1 MTRHRV
7 QSLNLKHIEFYPLNC
22 SVLTKQKQQ
31 VSDVLLFLFLTGTS
45 SYLPT
50 YLLAPYFDA
59 ITLLIDFDKISTE
72 VSQWKAQIV
81 SLASKSGRPYLG
93 VKTNPECITP
103 YLDELRLN
111 TSAAEYHQL
120 IGNQQER
127 DSGHYH
133 LTVISPPELE
143 LLDTEDTQS
152 LIGLEVIL
160 QPLGVGKV
168 SKLQNSAY
176 FVVVECSV
184 IDQLRDDLALP
195 EKDLHITLGFNV
207 SDIHDRS
214 KGSSSLI

>member
-1 MTRHRV
+1 M
-7 QSLNLKHIEFYPLNC
+7 
-22 SVLTKQKQQ
+22 
-31 VSDVLLFLFLTGTS
+31 
-45 SYLPT
+45 
-50 YLLAPYFDA
+50 
-59 ITLLIDFDKISTE
+59 
-72 VSQWKAQIV
+72 KAQIV

-93 VKTNPECITP
+93 IKVNPEWVTP
-103 YLDELRLN
+103 YLDELRLH
-111 TSAAEYHQL
+111 TSAAEYQQL

-127 DSGHYH
+127 DSGQYH

-143 LLDTEDTQS
+143 LLDTEDTQT

-168 SKLQNSAY
+168 TKLRNSAY

-184 IDQLRDDLALP
+184 IDQHRDDLVLP

-214 KGSSSLI
+214 KGRASLI